1 MSANIQSE
9 VTFERL
15 KQFLLT
21 IGFEQPARANNTLAF
36 HHRESETIV
45 MLTVPDDG
53 RSVRPADLLSIL
65 VRLENKGL
73 VPESVLAQF
82 RLGKLPAAS

>member
-1 MSANIQSE
+1 MAAECPSE
-9 VTFERL
+9 ITFDKL

-21 IGFEQPARANNTLAF
+21 IGFAQPARVNNTLAF
-36 HHRESETIV
+36 HHSESETLV
-45 MLTVPDDG
+45 MLTVPDDSQ
-53 RSVRPADLLSIL
+53 SVRPADLLSIL

-82 RLGKLPAAS
+82 KLGKLPAAS